1 MLLNSLGMRTKQ
13 LQNKWGRDK
22 AKNWPCWE
30 RSAKRSCQDQTQRK
44 EDWQPGMRDLER
56 IIGLGYNEDAEII
69 VGSHV
74 KEREKQA
81 YRNRAQLSMMIQMWK
96 ILKRKGD

>member
-1 MLLNSLGMRTKQ
+1 
-13 LQNKWGRDK
+13 
-22 AKNWPCWE
+22 
-30 RSAKRSCQDQTQRK
+30 
-44 EDWQPGMRDLER
+44 MRDLER
-56 IIGLGYNEDAEII
+56 IIGLGCNEDAEII